1 MWPKSSFGFGQP
13 NTCLWLTKK
22 KLGSSSELPKWA
34 VIKNMPANV
43 EDIRDVGLIPGSGRS
58 PGIRNN
64 NPFQYS
70 CLDNSMDKGASWA
83 TVHGVTRESDTTKY
97 AHVCLGC
104 AWIDRVICAPGDCG
118 FPCNRVGVLVLHSGK
133 CHTSLSRLQT

>member
-34 VIKNMPANV
+34 VIKNIPANV
-43 EDIRDVGLIPGSGRS
+43 EDIRDMGLIPGSGRS

-64 NPFQYS
+64 NPSQYS

-83 TVHGVTRESDTTKY
+83 TVHGVTRESDTTKH

-104 AWIDRVICAPGDCG
+104 AWIDRAICAPGDCG